1 MHVDERRCRL
11 DGGDGVEVAVGHLLA
26 KLEDDL
32 VNFMIVQAAEL
43 DEPLAEGTSVDGRDM
58 LAGLEGGH
66 DGCLRGAGARCG
78 EEDATVTLGALRSP
92 SVRCL
97 FSGMTC
103 ENPALLRCGR
113 RITIAPLGALS
124 TLTPKGRA
132 SCAKAIIG
140 NSIMLLL
147 G

>member
-1 MHVDERRCRL
+1 MTASSIVPVPDAVRKTQRL
-11 DGGDGVEVAVGHLLA
+11 SS
-26 KLEDDL
+26 
-32 VNFMIVQAAEL
+32 
-43 DEPLAEGTSVDGRDM
+43 GT
-58 LAGLEGGH
+58 
-66 DGCLRGAGARCG
+66 
-78 EEDATVTLGALRSP
+78 LRSP
-92 SVRCL
+92 SVRCS
-97 FSGMTC
+97 FSSMTC

-113 RITIAPLGALS
+113 RITIAFLGALS